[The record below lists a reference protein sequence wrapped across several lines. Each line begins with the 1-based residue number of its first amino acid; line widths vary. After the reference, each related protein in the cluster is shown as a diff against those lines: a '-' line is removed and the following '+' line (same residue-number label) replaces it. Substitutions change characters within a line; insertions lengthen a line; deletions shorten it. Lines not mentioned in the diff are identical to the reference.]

1 MTGNLDMGMNKI
13 TSGYVPIDFHDL
25 TNVAFVNSEIALSLN
40 ALLSDNTSV
49 IGNWNFN
56 NTKTNFYGEI
66 ISNEDNGAILIRRQT
81 ASNPQYI
88 TWQNSNGG
96 SAYAVIEVNGSGGQS
111 GAFSNGGAFDLNIGT
126 YTSGGN
132 INFFYQSTNKKAT
145 IDTNGL
151 TVFNRLYQRNSTY
164 QIAFIEGASSPTLP
178 DSGTYPNAIS
188 IGNDGGYAWIQS
200 WNSRPL
206 SINRLG
212 NNVEFGNSGA
222 GISVNVYG
230 GALNVYNNANT
241 GRYYQLGHTISYVG
255 ANNYTISGQNQGY
268 YYAIIDFGN
277 YYVGAAWQVLSDR
290 RYKNSIQNIET
301 EEAIEIME
309 ALNPVEFKYNGN
321 DKDTIS

>member
-1 MTGNLDMGMNKI
+1 MTGNLAMGANKI
-13 TSGYVPIDFHDL
+13 TSTYLPIDTDDL
-25 TNVAFVNSEIALSLN
+25 TNVGYVDTEITNSLN
-40 ALLSDNTSV
+40 GLLSDNTSV
-49 IGNWNFN
+49 SGDWAFN
-56 NTKTNFYGEI
+56 NTKTNFYGQM

-111 GAFSNGGAFDLNIGT
+111 GAFSNGGAYDLNIGS

-151 TVFNRLYQRNSTY
+151 TLFNRLYQRNSTY

-178 DSGTYPNAIS
+178 DSGTYPNGLS
-188 IGNDGGYAWIQS
+188 FGNDSGYAWVQS

-206 SINRLG
+206 VFNRLG
-212 NNVEFGNSGA
+212 NNVEFGNAGA

-230 GALNVYNNANT
+230 GALNVYNSANT
-241 GRYYQLGHTISYVG
+241 GRYYQLGHTTSYVG
-255 ANNYTISGQNQGY
+255 ANNHTISGQNQGY
-268 YYAIIDFGN
+268 YYAIVDFGN
-277 YYVGAAWQVLSDR
+277 YYVGASWQVLSDG
-290 RYKNSIQNIET
+290 RYKNSIKNIET
-301 EEAIEIME
+301 QEAIEIME

-321 DKDTIS
+321 DTDI